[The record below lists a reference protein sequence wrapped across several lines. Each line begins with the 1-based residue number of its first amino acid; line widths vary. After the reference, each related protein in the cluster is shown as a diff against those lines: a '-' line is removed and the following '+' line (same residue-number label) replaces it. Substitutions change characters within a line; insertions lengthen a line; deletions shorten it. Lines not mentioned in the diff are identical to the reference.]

1 MTNKTTEPQLDDA
14 SYDEGRAAF
23 KAGASIRGI
32 VEACVTADT
41 PLSEAKTFSA
51 ALGFA
56 DAALDKLRGI
66 ER

>member
-1 MTNKTTEPQLDDA
+1 MADNRTEPQLDDA

-23 KAGASIRGI
+23 KAGASIRSI
-32 VEACVTADT
+32 VEACVAADT

-56 DAALDKLRGI
+56 DAALDELRGI